1 MRIPHSNLFIRSGQ
15 IRRQRRGAEHFF
27 LFIAGRMHHTIRKQR
42 SRTWSRPAI
51 HKEEELLLLLAE
63 CDFKNPNLITKTMKR
78 RRREISLFCAAGLF
92 QLWHDLGVRFR
103 LFRGVG
109 RHLLR
114 NFLSTRQEK
123 MSRAGTNCAAAA
135 AVQGKCRSTFAPYT
149 TGHPSWPVEQKHDQ
163 TCPTA
168 VTEHWFLF
176 APTRR
181 EIFFFLRRLPPQTT
195 NVSSSFSTEFFLK
208 WENGQKK
215 QKKLTDNDD
224 VTESVAA
231 ADSRAIPSVVLELFL
246 TLGQT

>member
-1 MRIPHSNLFIRSGQ
+1 
-15 IRRQRRGAEHFF
+15 
-27 LFIAGRMHHTIRKQR
+27 MHHTTRKQR

-103 LFRGVG
+103 LFRGSG

-176 APTRR
+176 APTRW

-195 NVSSSFSTEFFLK
+195 NVSSSFSTEFFLAR
-208 WENGQKK
+208 EK
-215 QKKLTDNDD
+215 QKTYRQRRRD
-224 VTESVAA
+224 
-231 ADSRAIPSVVLELFL
+231 RIRC
-246 TLGQT
+246 GCR

>member
-27 LFIAGRMHHTIRKQR
+27 LFIAGRMHHTTRKQR

-51 HKEEELLLLLAE
+51 HKEEEELLLLLAE

-103 LFRGVG
+103 LFRGSG

-176 APTRR
+176 APTRW

-195 NVSSSFSTEFFLK
+195 NVSSSFSTEFFLAR
-208 WENGQKK
+208 EK
-215 QKKLTDNDD
+215 QKTYRQRRRD
-224 VTESVAA
+224 
-231 ADSRAIPSVVLELFL
+231 RIRC
-246 TLGQT
+246 GCR